1 MAPKTPFVSPSLF
14 HSNVSFRHVLEGHD
28 LTAPLTFDHI
38 RRQGP
43 SRYTDGGPSG
53 VRWSN
58 PYSFHDGVVDPR
70 RVDRVI
76 DKGNPSFESNQD
88 DQFKVY
94 ITATMY
100 FSNSPSKPFQDQY
113 PLFSIHVL
121 YKSPSFIHQ
130 PLYK

>member
-53 VRWSN
+53 VQWSN
-58 PYSFHDGVVDPR
+58 PYSFHDGVVDLDALTGSSTKAILHLKATKTISSR
-70 RVDRVI
+70 
-76 DKGNPSFESNQD
+76 
-88 DQFKVY
+88 Y
-94 ITATMY
+94 I
-100 FSNSPSKPFQDQY
+100 
-113 PLFSIHVL
+113 
-121 YKSPSFIHQ
+121 
-130 PLYK
+130 